1 MAAAAA
7 IMANYEIG
15 HNLKRMKVK
24 DPFLAPTYSLCEGLI
39 RLLPWM
45 IFLSSVIKITLCKL
59 CGGQAARDNDAVSI
73 VSTRSENFVYYF
85 LTYHRL

>member
-1 MAAAAA
+1 MHTK
-7 IMANYEIG
+7 IVYKNNFRQETEIK
-15 HNLKRMKVK
+15 N
-24 DPFLAPTYSLCEGLI
+24 YSLCEGLI

-73 VSTRSENFVYYF
+73 VLVT
-85 LTYHRL
+85 